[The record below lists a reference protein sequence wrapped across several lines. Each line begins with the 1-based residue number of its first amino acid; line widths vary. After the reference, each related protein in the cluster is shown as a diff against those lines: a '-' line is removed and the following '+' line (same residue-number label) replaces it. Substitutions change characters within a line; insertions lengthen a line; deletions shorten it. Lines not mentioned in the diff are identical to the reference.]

1 MFSLFDTAGL
11 ENGLNL
17 CSLRNEIISSN
28 IANANSPDYQARA
41 LVFEE
46 ELQQTQVAGRGQP
59 KSWGL
64 IQKPSVQ
71 QTGEPV
77 DIISEMASL
86 AKNQILYTAYS
97 DRVSQVFRN
106 LTWIIENSGR

>member
-17 CSLRNEIISSN
+17 CSLRNEVISSN
-28 IANANSPDYQARA
+28 IANANSPEYRARA

-46 ELQQTQVAGRGQP
+46 ELQQTQPRSKGRAQ
-59 KSWGL
+59 SWGFS
-64 IQKPSVQ
+64 QKPTVEE
-71 QTGEPV
+71 TGKPV

-97 DRVSQVFRN
+97 DRISQVFGN
-106 LTWIIENSGR
+106 LTWIIENSGK

>member
-17 CSLRNEIISSN
+17 CSLRNEVISSN
-28 IANANSPDYQARA
+28 IANANSPHYQARA
-41 LVFEE
+41 LVFEQ
-46 ELQQTQVAGRGQP
+46 ELEQIQP
-59 KSWGL
+59 KQTRPAKSSGF
-64 IQKPSVQ
+64 IQKPTVQ
-71 QTGEPV
+71 ETGQPV

-97 DRVSQVFRN
+97 DRISQVFGN

>member
-17 CSLRNEIISSN
+17 CTLRNEVISSN
-28 IANANSPDYQARA
+28 IANASSPDYQARGV
-41 LVFEE
+41 VFEE
-46 ELQQTQVAGRGQP
+46 ELQQMRGAGRKAP
-59 KSWGL
+59 SWGVAP
-64 IQKPSVQ
+64 KPVVQ
-71 QTGEPV
+71 ETGGPV
-77 DIISEMASL
+77 DIISEMTSL

-97 DRVSQVFRN
+97 DRVSQVFSN

>member
-17 CSLRNEIISSN
+17 CTLRNEVISSN

-41 LVFEE
+41 VFFQE
-46 ELQQTQVAGRGQP
+46 ELQQMQGAGKKAPSWAVAPNPG
-59 KSWGL
+59 
-64 IQKPSVQ
+64 VQ
-71 QTGEPV
+71 ETGEPV

-97 DRVSQVFRN
+97 DRVSQVFSN

>member
-17 CSLRNEIISSN
+17 CSLRNEVISSN

-41 LVFEE
+41 LVFAE
-46 ELQQTQVAGRGQP
+46 ELKQSQGTRRSP
-59 KSWGL
+59 SKTWGFV
-64 IQKPSVQ
+64 QKPTVQ
-71 QTGEPV
+71 ETGKPV
-77 DIISEMASL
+77 DIISEMTSL

-97 DRVSQVFRN
+97 DRISQVFGN